1 MALELQL
8 DSFEPLVGDTFH
20 VTPTF
25 EGEPFDVVL
34 SDVEPTPYGDPST
47 YNGRKTPFSLL
58 FLAESGAHV
67 PQQICAF
74 SHEQQGDTDL
84 FVVPL
89 GPQGQAMRYEAV
101 IS

>member
-1 MALELQL
+1 MMDLHLGT
-8 DSFEPLVGDTFH
+8 FEPLVGDTFR
-20 VTPTF
+20 VTPTH

-34 SDVEPTPYGDPST
+34 AVVEPTPYGDPSS
-47 YNGRKTPFSLL
+47 YNERKTPFSLL
-58 FLAESGAHV
+58 FLANGGELV
-67 PQQICAF
+67 PQQICRFA
-74 SHEQQGDTDL
+74 HADGEEAEL